1 MMPRPAMQ
9 DLTKKIFL
17 VVDDFEPMRRVTWS
31 QLRAMGVTQIL
42 TANNGA
48 EALRILA
55 RQRIDIVLADWNMP
69 VMSGFELLEA
79 MRADERLSQLP
90 FIMITAEA
98 ETRHIEA
105 AIQAGVNDLLVKP
118 YTANRLAE
126 RVERALVTPRRIVVN
141 PAKPVARAA
150 AAAGAQAAVTPADGS
165 DAIKELPRPTVL
177 IVDDSADNLML
188 LAELFKDEY
197 RVKIANSG
205 PKALAI
211 CQSDAPPDLV
221 LLDIMMPGMD
231 GFEVAHHMRAHPASE
246 SIPVIFVTAMASDE
260 ARVRGLGLGAVDF
273 ISKPIDPAV
282 LKPRVRNFMR
292 FMAQHRQSAP
302 T

>member
-1 MMPRPAMQ
+1 
-9 DLTKKIFL
+9 
-17 VVDDFEPMRRVTWS
+17 
-31 QLRAMGVTQIL
+31 
-42 TANNGA
+42 
-48 EALRILA
+48 
-55 RQRIDIVLADWNMP
+55 
-69 VMSGFELLEA
+69 MSGFELLEA